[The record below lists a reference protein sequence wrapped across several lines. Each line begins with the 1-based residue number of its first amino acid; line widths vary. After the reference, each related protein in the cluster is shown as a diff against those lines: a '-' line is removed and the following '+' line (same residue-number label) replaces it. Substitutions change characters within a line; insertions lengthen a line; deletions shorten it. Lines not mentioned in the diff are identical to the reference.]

1 MLKKICFF
9 SGTRAE
15 YGILKPLLYKIK
27 EEESFKL
34 QFIVSGMHLSC
45 EFGLTYREIEED
57 GFDIDDKIEI
67 LLSSDSAV
75 ALCKSMGLGLIGYS
89 EVLNK
94 LKPDMLVVLGDR
106 FEVLVVVEVAMIL
119 NIPIVHLSGGEAT
132 FGVMDEAI
140 RHSITKMSHLHFTTN
155 ENHRK
160 RVIQLG
166 EDPGT
171 VFNYGS
177 LCVDNI
183 LNLSLLSKQ
192 ELEKKL
198 NITFKQKNLLVTFH
212 PVTLEKNTSE
222 KYLNNLFEVLSTF
235 DNIMIIFTKANADI
249 YGRSINKMLEAY
261 VKKMSKNIKL
271 FDSLGSLY
279 YLSLMQ
285 YVDAVVGNSSS
296 GIVEAPSFK
305 IGTINIGDR
314 QEGRAQADSIINTKS
329 SKESIRAAFKELY
342 SNSFQ
347 EKLKNTKNLY
357 GDGQAAQKI
366 TDKLKKYEY
375 RDVLKKKFYKIL

>member
-1 MLKKICFF
+1 
-9 SGTRAE
+9 
-15 YGILKPLLYKIK
+15 
-27 EEESFKL
+27 
-34 QFIVSGMHLSC
+34 
-45 EFGLTYREIEED
+45 
-57 GFDIDDKIEI
+57 
-67 LLSSDSAV
+67 
-75 ALCKSMGLGLIGYS
+75 
-89 EVLNK
+89 
-94 LKPDMLVVLGDR
+94 
-106 FEVLVVVEVAMIL
+106 
-119 NIPIVHLSGGEAT
+119 
-132 FGVMDEAI
+132 
-140 RHSITKMSHLHFTTN
+140 
-155 ENHRK
+155 
-160 RVIQLG
+160 
-166 EDPGT
+166 
-171 VFNYGS
+171 
-177 LCVDNI
+177 
-183 LNLSLLSKQ
+183 LSLLSKQ

>member
-198 NITFKQKNLLVTFH
+198 NITFKQKNLLLTFH